1 MDTLA
6 MRKLIALLS
15 WLAAGAAF
23 AHDVEEE
30 HVAREALQ
38 WGAEP
43 WVLACLA
50 LSLLLYVVG
59 ARRLWARVKLSRPQF
74 TRQLLCFGLGWLTL
88 VIALASPLDGAGSVA
103 FSAHMVQHELLMIV
117 AAPLMVLGRP
127 LGVWIWALPPS
138 MRSGVGQATHARA
151 VAWLWSAITRPLTAW
166 MLHFAALWLWH
177 VPALFQRALANNGIH
192 ALQHASFLFTALL
205 FWWAVLGKQGLHGAR
220 GASIMYLFS
229 TMMYTG
235 ALGALF
241 TMSETVWYP
250 VYGDSAEAFGLSALE
265 DQQLGGLIMWIPG
278 GLAYLAAGLVL
289 CVGWMTPART
299 AGRAVAIRGVNR

>member
-1 MDTLA
+1 MDAVA
-6 MRKLIALLS
+6 MRQLTAILL

-50 LSLLLYVVG
+50 LSLLLYAVG
-59 ARRLWARVKLSRPQF
+59 AWRLWPRTRQSRPRMAKQVA
-74 TRQLLCFGLGWLTL
+74 CFGAGWITL
-88 VIALASPLDGAGSVA
+88 VLALASPLDPAGSLA
-103 FSAHMVQHELLMIV
+103 FSAHMVQHELLMII

-127 LGVWIWALPPS
+127 LGAWVWALPPS
-138 MRSGVGQATHARA
+138 WRVGVGAATRARPA
-151 VAWLWSAITRPLTAW
+151 ALVWNAITRPLAAW

-177 VPALFQRALANNGIH
+177 VPALFQYALRNNGIH

-205 FWWAVLGKQGLHGAR
+205 FWWAVLGKQGLHASR
-220 GASIMYLFS
+220 GASIIYLFS
-229 TMMYTG
+229 TMMHTG

-250 VYGDSAEAFGLSALE
+250 VYGHSALAFGLSALE

-278 GLAYLAAGLVL
+278 GLAYVAAGLVL
-289 CVGWMTPART
+289 GAGWLAPPRPSV
-299 AGRAVAIRGVNR
+299 RALVAQGADR